1 MILVTGATGQIGG
14 EIVAQLPGV
23 RAFVREPVEI
33 EGAETVVG
41 SFDDLGSLRTAL
53 DGIDTLFL
61 TGRDNPD
68 QVDQHIR
75 VLDAA
80 RDAAVRHVVKLS
92 AIGARADSPVALM
105 RWHHAIEERLRA
117 SDFAWTFLRPHLFMQ
132 NLLRFAGDVAEK
144 GVIAAPMSHREFPLV
159 DTRDVSQAAAVV
171 LRDPGAHAGQ
181 VYTLTGGPQAL
192 SYDDV
197 AHAIGELVG
206 EEAPTRHARHRSSA
220 PACSPRVSRSG
231 ARTIS
236 PASPRRTPMRR
247 TSRRTTCRSCSA
259 VPQPR
264 ARSSSPTIA
273 TATNQ
278 VCPEATCD
286 QHRRVFTHRLYG
298 RRGASARG
306 RRRSAER

>member
-181 VYTLTGGPQAL
+181 VYTLTGPQAL

-206 EEAPTRHARHRSSA
+206 EEVTYAPRTAPEFRAGLLAAGIPEWRADDLAGIAGAYTDEENEPTDDLSKLLGRPATSRAQFLSDHRDRYESGL
-220 PACSPRVSRSG
+220 SRS
-231 ARTIS
+231 
-236 PASPRRTPMRR
+236 
-247 TSRRTTCRSCSA
+247 
-259 VPQPR
+259 
-264 ARSSSPTIA
+264 
-273 TATNQ
+273 
-278 VCPEATCD
+278 
-286 QHRRVFTHRLYG
+286 HL
-298 RRGASARG
+298 
-306 RRRSAER
+306 